1 MKYRKGIILAGG
13 LGTRMYPVTNG
24 ISKQLL
30 PVFDKPMI
38 YYPLSVLMLS
48 GIKDILIITNPQD
61 MSQFQRVLGDGNQW
75 GIRLSY
81 KAQLA
86 PEGLA
91 HAFILAESFLDGH
104 PSALILGDNLFFGHD
119 LMRILQSAMSTEK
132 GASIL
137 GYHVSNPKDYGVVS
151 YNADGEVTGIVE
163 KPETPP
169 SNIAITGLYFV
180 DCTAS
185 DRAKLVKPSHRG
197 ELEITSLLESYLED
211 KSLKLTQL
219 GRGIAWLDTGTHNSL
234 LDAANFV
241 RTLTEKQG
249 LQVGSPDEVAYRL
262 GYINKAQLIEN
273 ANKFSKS
280 QYGEYLNRLSE
291 M

>member
-1 MKYRKGIILAGG
+1 
-13 LGTRMYPVTNG
+13 MYF
-24 ISKQLL
+24 S
-30 PVFDKPMI
+30 
-38 YYPLSVLMLS
+38 SA
-48 GIKDILIITNPQD
+48 
-61 MSQFQRVLGDGNQW
+61 SQKT
-75 GIRLSY
+75 S
-81 KAQLA
+81 
-86 PEGLA
+86 
-91 HAFILAESFLDGH
+91 
-104 PSALILGDNLFFGHD
+104 
-119 LMRILQSAMSTEK
+119 
-132 GASIL
+132 
-137 GYHVSNPKDYGVVS
+137 
-151 YNADGEVTGIVE
+151 
-163 KPETPP
+163 
-169 SNIAITGLYFV
+169 ITGLYFV

-280 QYGEYLNRLSE
+280 QYGEYLSRLSE